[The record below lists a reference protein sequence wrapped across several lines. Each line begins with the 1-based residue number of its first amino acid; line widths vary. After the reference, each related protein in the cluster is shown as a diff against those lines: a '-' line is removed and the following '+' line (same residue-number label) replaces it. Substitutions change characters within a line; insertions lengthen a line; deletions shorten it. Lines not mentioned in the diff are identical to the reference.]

1 MTSPY
6 YNLVPAQRSDM
17 TEKPTKPI
25 KDSRTFWVNL
35 VTAVTAVLV
44 TLSNSE
50 LIQNNPEVAG
60 IFVTAIAVANIVL
73 RVVTTKPVT
82 LK

>member
-1 MTSPY
+1 MTPPY
-6 YNLVPAQRSDM
+6 DNLVPAQRNDM
-17 TEKPTKPI
+17 PEKPTKPI

-35 VTAVTAVLV
+35 ATAVTAVLV